1 MKVVVL
7 GAGVIGVTS
16 AWYLA
21 RAGHQVTVLERRS
34 DVALETSFGNAG
46 GVCPSFAGP
55 WAAPGMPTKALK
67 WMFQS
72 APPLKIFPKFDHKQ
86 WLWLGSFI
94 KNCNT
99 KNFQENKVYMQRI
112 AHYSKSCLQE
122 IRSILNLKY
131 DAKSAGVL
139 QIFQTESEVVSGA
152 LSAQILSELGV
163 EHSIVDR
170 ARAESIEPALAHSQT
185 RIVGGL
191 FLPGDEIG
199 DCQLF
204 CKEILEA
211 LKNYDVD
218 FQFNTEVTDF
228 SRSGGRID
236 HVITTE
242 GHRSGDAFVVALGPF
257 VSNLLNK
264 LDINIPVYPV
274 KGYSITGELID
285 PERGPISSVMDEH
298 SKVMITRLGN
308 RLRAAGVAELAG
320 FDRTLRKSSI
330 LGITRATGRLFPNA
344 VNYKNLSVWCGFRP
358 MTPDGP
364 PKLGKT
370 KYSNL
375 FLNVGHGSNGW
386 TQACG
391 SSKIVADILSR
402 KKPDIDI
409 SGLTYTH

>member
-152 LSAQILSELGV
+152 
-163 EHSIVDR
+163 
-170 ARAESIEPALAHSQT
+170 
-185 RIVGGL
+185 
-191 FLPGDEIG
+191 
-199 DCQLF
+199 
-204 CKEILEA
+204 
-211 LKNYDVD
+211 
-218 FQFNTEVTDF
+218 
-228 SRSGGRID
+228 
-236 HVITTE
+236 
-242 GHRSGDAFVVALGPF
+242 
-257 VSNLLNK
+257 
-264 LDINIPVYPV
+264 
-274 KGYSITGELID
+274 
-285 PERGPISSVMDEH
+285 
-298 SKVMITRLGN
+298 
-308 RLRAAGVAELAG
+308 
-320 FDRTLRKSSI
+320 
-330 LGITRATGRLFPNA
+330 
-344 VNYKNLSVWCGFRP
+344 
-358 MTPDGP
+358 
-364 PKLGKT
+364 
-370 KYSNL
+370 
-375 FLNVGHGSNGW
+375 
-386 TQACG
+386 
-391 SSKIVADILSR
+391 
-402 KKPDIDI
+402 
-409 SGLTYTH
+409 